1 MKAKKACSAPF
12 CDSCEKI
19 AVLRKMRREIENM
32 KNYVMNRKSVYAG
45 TQEEIARTICL
56 FLWGDASKQA
66 VRCVV
71 DFIRVQRT
79 LGARELVWRGVGIDT
94 TARACKC
101 WVEDRHAVNAF
112 RESIGVL
119 PL

>member
-1 MKAKKACSAPF
+1 
-12 CDSCEKI
+12 
-19 AVLRKMRREIENM
+19 M

-71 DFIRVQRT
+71 GFIRAQRT
-79 LGARELVWRGVGIDT
+79 LGSGEFMWRGVGIDT

-112 RESIGVL
+112 RRSVGV
-119 PL
+119 PEMA